1 MPAIKISK
9 EIIAQNP
16 EYAHLYD
23 VVDFLEN
30 APPKSLFPKKYEASA
45 ISCALEEAHRLLEEN
60 PHLSLKETLSMVLT
74 YCEEGLKGEV
84 LLKITQKVIT
94 KWEEL
99 SIPQPESE
107 LQLA

>member
-16 EYAHLYD
+16 EYAHLYE

-30 APPKSLFPKKYEASA
+30 APRILFPKKHEVSVIYIAE
-45 ISCALEEAHRLLEEN
+45 EEAYDLLIAN
-60 PHLSLKETLSMVLT
+60 PHLSLKETLSKVLIS
-74 YCEEGLKGEV
+74 CEDGLKGDV
-84 LLKITQKVIT
+84 MLKITEKVISQ
-94 KWEEL
+94 WEKL
-99 SIPQPESE
+99 SIPKLESE